1 MQESRKRRGSET
13 RAAID
18 IGTNSVKLLIAS
30 VSLAGIEVVEE
41 RVAVTRL
48 GKDLHA
54 RGRIGEEAAERTLGV
69 LAEFLEAA
77 RERGARGVV
86 VVGTMGLR
94 TAGNADEFLARSRAL
109 GVSIE
114 ILSGEEEARLSYRG
128 ARSIL
133 GRAEGETC
141 VFDIGGGSVEFAS
154 GSGDRIE
161 RTVSLP
167 IGVRFLT
174 DRFLRSDPVAAREL
188 EELLLHVTSA
198 LSGLPLCAEAP
209 IGVGGTAATIAAVMR
224 RTEPFNP
231 AGTRGAEVA
240 LVELERQID
249 LLRPLSVEERKKIK
263 GLPPERADVIL
274 AGAAVARAA
283 LLKLGAPKFVV
294 SDRGLRHGLLE
305 ERFLPRT

>member
-1 MQESRKRRGSET
+1 LET

-18 IGTNSVKLLIAS
+18 IGTNSVKLLVAS
-30 VSLAGIEVVEE
+30 VSSAGIEVVEE
-41 RVAVTRL
+41 RVVVTRL
-48 GKDLHA
+48 GEDLHA
-54 RGRIGEEAAERTLGV
+54 SGRIGEEAAARTLGV
-69 LAEFLEAA
+69 LAEFVAAA
-77 RERGARGVV
+77 RERGAQGIA

-94 TAGNADEFLARSRAL
+94 MAGNADEFLARSRAL

-133 GRAEGETC
+133 GRAEGEMC

-154 GSGDRIE
+154 GRGDRIE
-161 RTVSLP
+161 KTASLP

-188 EELLLHVTSA
+188 EELLLHVKTA
-198 LSGLPLCAEAP
+198 LAVLPLRAEKP
-209 IGVGGTAATIAAVMR
+209 VGVGGTAATIAAIMR
-224 RTEPFNP
+224 GAEPFDP
-231 AGTRGAEVA
+231 ARTRGTEVA

-249 LLRPLSVEERKKIK
+249 LLRPLPVGERKKIK

-274 AGAAVARAA
+274 AGAAVARAVLA
-283 LLKLGAPKFVV
+283 ELGARSFVV

-305 ERFLPRT
+305 ERFLPQT